1 MISEPHSPP
10 PREQVKIMSKPPRY
24 LTTLLWLLMSRHGT
38 YVGATCY
45 GLATAVSHQ
54 SHREQLIFAIDTSQL
69 KAQYQASRQELTGQ
83 VKIVDGAAV
92 LPTFMCYTL
101 TAGYDLHNFH
111 PKSTLEE
118 LEGSYC
124 LNTIF
129 LKNSELVYTLDEH
142 QKPKL
147 QSFTQW
153 KNSMKTSYQYDV
165 KLSIDPKDRI
175 LIWSGKL
182 KVDYLDSKLPVK
194 AVANNQVHEA
204 DHLIKEILQKEEIF
218 LKMISRLEKF
228 MLTALPDV
236 PSPDLGQAIT
246 QLEQFMMTAQTGGSK
261 TKRNLIDF
269 LLGPN
274 LGV

>member
-10 PREQVKIMSKPPRY
+10 PREQVKIMSKSARY
-24 LTTLLWLLMSRHGT
+24 LTTLLWLLISRHST

-45 GLATAVSHQ
+45 GLATAVSDQ
-54 SHREQLIFAIDTSQL
+54 SHKEQLIFAIDTSQL

-101 TAGYDLHNFH
+101 TAGFDLHNFH

-204 DHLIKEILQKEEIF
+204 DHLIKEILQKEEFFFENDQQTRKVHVNSSTRCPQPGPGSSYNTI
-218 LKMISRLEKF
+218 R
-228 MLTALPDV
+228 TVHDD
-236 PSPDLGQAIT
+236 SPNRW
-246 QLEQFMMTAQTGGSK
+246 F
-261 TKRNLIDF
+261 
-269 LLGPN
+269 
-274 LGV
+274 

>member
-1 MISEPHSPP
+1 MIT
-10 PREQVKIMSKPPRY
+10 MSKPPRY
-24 LTTLLWLLMSRHGT
+24 LTTLLLLLMSRDST
-38 YVGATCY
+38 YVRATCY

-54 SHREQLIFAIDTSQL
+54 SHREQLIFAIDTSEL
-69 KAQYQASRQELTGQ
+69 KAQYQASRQRLTGQ
-83 VKIVDGAAV
+83 VKIVDGAAL

-101 TAGYDLHNFH
+101 TAGFDLHNFH
-111 PKSTLEE
+111 PKSTLEG

-142 QKPKL
+142 RRPKM
-147 QSFTQW
+147 QSYEQW
-153 KNSMKTSYQYDV
+153 KSSIKTSYNFDV
-165 KLSIDPKDRI
+165 NLATDPKDRI

-182 KVDYLDSKLPVK
+182 SVAYLDSKTIVR

-204 DHLIKEILQKEEIF
+204 EHMINKILQKEEKI
-218 LKMISRLEKF
+218 LTMISMLEKF
-228 MLTALPDV
+228 MLTTQPEAAT
-236 PSPDLGQAIT
+236 PDLGEAIS
-246 QLEQFMMTAQTGGSK
+246 QLEQFMTAAQSDGSR
-261 TKRNLIDF
+261 TKRSLIDF

>member
-1 MISEPHSPP
+1 MCQDST
-10 PREQVKIMSKPPRY
+10 R
-24 LTTLLWLLMSRHGT
+24 
-38 YVGATCY
+38 VGATCY

-54 SHREQLIFAIDTSQL
+54 SHREQLIFAINTSEL
-69 KAQYQASRQELTGQ
+69 KAQYQASRQKLTGQ
-83 VKIVDGAAV
+83 VKIDNGAAL

-101 TAGYDLHNFH
+101 SAGFDLHNFH
-111 PKSTLEE
+111 PKSTLEG

-142 QKPKL
+142 RRPKM
-147 QSFTQW
+147 QSYEQW
-153 KNSMKTSYQYDV
+153 KISIKTFYNFDV
-165 KLSIDPKDRI
+165 NLATDPKDRI

-182 KVDYLDSKLPVK
+182 SVAYLDSKTIVR

-204 DHLIKEILQKEEIF
+204 EHMINKIMQKEEKI
-218 LKMISRLEKF
+218 LTMISMLEKF
-228 MLTALPDV
+228 MLTTQPEAAT
-236 PSPDLGQAIT
+236 PDLGEAIS
-246 QLEQFMMTAQTGGSK
+246 QFEQFMTAAQSDGSR
-261 TKRNLIDF
+261 TKRSLIDF